1 MSSRPTPR
9 AQTGAENPSQARV
22 GRPYHRRVQIRPI
35 DVDDSDEFGRWSAI
49 TREALLFE
57 RPDAPV
63 WSQHEFYV
71 VLSLADGAE
80 LLTAYGAFEGE
91 TMLAAAMV
99 ALPMLDNL
107 DKANLSVWVAP
118 SRRRQGIGGALLEHL
133 VSTSVRG
140 GRTTMLASSW
150 LPQDARDDHAYRRFA
165 DQHGFALANTEIR
178 RTLELPVP
186 NDKLERLAAEAREQ
200 HREYRIETYVDDVPN
215 DLLASYC
222 HLRNQVALDAP
233 TGDVELEARALT
245 PEIVLKRH
253 AIAKEQGRTTY
264 LAFAV
269 EPGGDAVAY
278 TSLVAPAREPVYVYQ
293 AGTLVRRDHRGHRLG
308 LAVKVANLVALQKGC
323 PGRRIV
329 NTENAGVDGPMLQIN
344 EKLGF
349 RSVEVLADFQR
360 IVSVATTLACRYE

>member
-1 MSSRPTPR
+1 
-9 AQTGAENPSQARV
+9 
-22 GRPYHRRVQIRPI
+22 VQIRPI
-35 DVDDSDEFGRWSAI
+35 DVDDPAEFQSWYAI

-63 WSQHEFYV
+63 WSQHEFQV
-71 VLSLADGAE
+71 VLSRADGAE

-91 TMLAAAMV
+91 TILAAAMV
-99 ALPMLDNL
+99 AMPLLDNL
-107 DKANLSVWVAP
+107 DKANLFIWVAA

-133 VSTSVRG
+133 VSTSVTG

-150 LPQDARDDHAYRRFA
+150 LPRDAPDEHPYRLFA
-165 DQHGFALANTEIR
+165 RKHGFAPANTEIR

-186 NDKLERLAAEAREQ
+186 NDRLRAMAAEARA
-200 HREYRIETYVDDVPN
+200 HHPDYRIRTYVDDVPSE
-215 DLLASYC
+215 LLASYC

-245 PEIVLKRH
+245 PEIVLQRQ

-269 EPGGDAVAY
+269 DPGGEAVAY
-278 TSLVAPAREPVYVYQ
+278 TSLVAPGQDVYVYQ
-293 AGTLVRRDHRGHRLG
+293 SGTLVRRDHRGHRLG
-308 LAVKVANLVALQKGC
+308 LAVKVANLISLQQHSS
-323 PGRRIV
+323 GRRFV
-329 NTENAGVDGPMLQIN
+329 NTENADDNGLMVQIN

-349 RSVEVLADFQR
+349 RPVEVLVDFQR
-360 IVSVATTLACRYE
+360 IVSVATISVAV

>member
-1 MSSRPTPR
+1 
-9 AQTGAENPSQARV
+9 
-22 GRPYHRRVQIRPI
+22 VQIRPI
-35 DVDDSDEFGRWSAI
+35 DVDDPADIRRWYAI

-63 WSQHEFYV
+63 WSQHELQV
-71 VLSLADGAE
+71 VLSRADGAE

-99 ALPMLDNL
+99 ALPLLDNL
-107 DKANLSVWVAP
+107 DKANLFVWVAP

-150 LPQDARDDHAYRRFA
+150 LPQDARDDHPYRLFA
-165 DQHGFALANTEIR
+165 HKHGFAPANTEIR

-186 NDKLERLAAEAREQ
+186 NDRLLALAAEA
-200 HREYRIETYVDDVPN
+200 HAHHPDYRIQTYVDDVPSE
-215 DLLASYC
+215 LLSSYC

-245 PEIVLKRH
+245 PEIVLQRQ

-269 EPGGDAVAY
+269 DPPGEAVAY
-278 TSLVAPAREPVYVYQ
+278 TSLVAPGQDVYVYQ
-293 AGTLVRRDHRGHRLG
+293 SGTLVRRDHRGHRLG
-308 LAVKVANLVALQKGC
+308 LAVKVANLISLQQHSSGH
-323 PGRRIV
+323 RFV
-329 NTENAGVDGPMLQIN
+329 NTENADDNGLMVQIN

-349 RSVEVLADFQR
+349 RPVEVLVDFQR
-360 IVSVATTLACRYE
+360 IVSEATASVAV

>member
-1 MSSRPTPR
+1 
-9 AQTGAENPSQARV
+9 
-22 GRPYHRRVQIRPI
+22 VQIRPI
-35 DVDDSDEFGRWSAI
+35 DVDDAEEFGRWYAI
-49 TREALLFE
+49 TREAWLFE

-63 WSQHEFYV
+63 WSQRELHVAF
-71 VLSLADGAE
+71 SRADGAE
-80 LLTAYGAFEGE
+80 QLTAYGAFDGD
-91 TMLAAAMV
+91 TMLAAAMI
-99 ALPMLDNL
+99 ALPLLDNL

-118 SRRRQGIGGALLEHL
+118 SQRRQGIGGALLQHL

-140 GRTTMLASSW
+140 GRTTMLTSSW
-150 LPQDARDDHAYRRFA
+150 LPRDAPDDHPYRRFA
-165 DQHGFALANTEIR
+165 DEHGFGLANTEVR

-186 NDKLERLAAEAREQ
+186 NDRLEGLAAEAREH
-200 HREYRIETYVDDVPN
+200 HRDYRIQACVDDVPN

-245 PEIVLKRH
+245 PQIVLKRH

-278 TSLVAPAREPVYVYQ
+278 TSLVAPAQKPVYVYQ
-293 AGTLVRRDHRGHRLG
+293 SGTLVRRDHRGHRLG
-308 LAVKVANLVALQKGC
+308 LAVKVANLLALQKAC

-329 NTENAGVDGPMLQIN
+329 NTENAGVKGPMVQIN

-349 RSVEVLADFQR
+349 RPVEVLADFQR
-360 IVSVATTLACRYE
+360 IVSVATASVAV